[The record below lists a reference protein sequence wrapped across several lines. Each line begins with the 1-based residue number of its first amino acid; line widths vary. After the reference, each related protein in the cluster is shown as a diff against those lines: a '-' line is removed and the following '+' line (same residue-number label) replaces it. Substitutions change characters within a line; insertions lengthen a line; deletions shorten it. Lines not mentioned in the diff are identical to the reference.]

1 MKSPANFMIRR
12 TLLMMLPRGGKSSSA
27 VKKSR
32 IHRRILFACNW
43 QAD

>member
-1 MKSPANFMIRR
+1 MKSPANHKIRR
-12 TLLMMLPRGGKSSSA
+12 TLLMLLPRGGKSSSA

-32 IHRRILFACNW
+32 IHRRILFAYNW